1 MKKLKKQQLDK
12 LRKLVGEIRELKVSL
27 ADIEISISK
36 AETSKKIIMS
46 DISKAERSFK
56 EYSEELQNEI
66 GDVNIDLT
74 TGEYS

>member
-46 DISKAERSFK
+46 DISKAERNFK
-56 EYSEELQNEI
+56 EYSEELQEEI